1 MGTCNT
7 VQNEV
12 GGKELLL
19 KICEDVTVATVDG
32 STTLTLSPVAPETV
46 LPALKKGDVI
56 AFAEVGA
63 NTVIDASTKAAPKYY
78 KVLSVI
84 SASTITISELTNN
97 VAIEMDADETSLE
110 LLVFLNFGGM
120 RSKTFSFKTDGIDI
134 TNADSDEWK
143 TMLDGAGIRSFDISG
158 EGVYTNNQSFQKAFK
173 YCRQNLL
180 TCLMFIEV
188 KSNTI
193 FEGCFK
199 ITSIEVSG
207 AYDGEGTYS
216 MSASSSGELT
226 VVLNN

>member
-7 VQNEV
+7 VQNEI

-19 KICEDVTVATVDG
+19 KICEDVTVATVVG
-32 STTLTLSPVAPETV
+32 TTLTLSPV
-46 LPALKKGDVI
+46 LPATTLPIIKKGDVI
-56 AFAEVGA
+56 SFASVGA
-63 NTVIDASTKAAPKYY
+63 NTTIIASTTAAPKFY
-78 KVLSVI
+78 KVLTVLSPT
-84 SASTITISELTNN
+84 TIEISELTTS
-97 VAIEMDADETSLE
+97 VAIALDAVEASLTSL
-110 LLVFLNFGGM
+110 LFVNFGGM

-143 TMLDGAGIRSFDISG
+143 NMLDGAGIRSFDISG

-173 YCRQNLL
+173 YCRENLL

-216 MSASSSGELT
+216 MSASSSGPLT

>member
-1 MGTCNT
+1 MGACNT
-7 VQNEV
+7 VQNEI

-19 KICEDVTVATVDG
+19 KICEDVTVATVVG
-32 STTLTLSPVAPETV
+32 TTLTLSPV
-46 LPALKKGDVI
+46 LPATTLPVIKKGDVI
-56 AFAEVGA
+56 SFADVGA
-63 NTVIDASTKAAPKYY
+63 NTTITASTQAAPKFY
-78 KVLSVI
+78 KVLAVLSPT
-84 SASTITISELTNN
+84 TITISELTGST
-97 VAIEMDADETSLE
+97 AIALDAVEASLE
-110 LLVFLNFGGM
+110 SLLFVNFGGM

-173 YCRQNLL
+173 YCRENLL

-216 MSASSSGELT
+216 MSASSSGQLT